1 MKTGQ
6 ADFKQAAPSRS
17 SCERLEQGFTH
28 GPDSHNLCHASRSEW
43 VVASEYRE
51 PASKHTNISIDTC
64 IYTYTTRTCIS
75 VNDRRQL
82 ITEAIRMH
90 FQPSL
95 PSETRM
101 GTDRSAGGCEQGIGP
116 AMGCE
121 GLPRQLRAWVM
132 QSPSTG
138 ESNFIQPQL
147 RPTSCQTPRYTRRH
161 GQMPF
166 CRNPPSCVSCT
177 QAACEMEPSAVKA
190 LRGHSSEDTD
200 LLRGPFPRQRSIYV
214 LAHQA

>member
-1 MKTGQ
+1 MKAGQ
-6 ADFKQAAPSRS
+6 ADFKQAALSPS

-28 GPDSHNLCHASRSEW
+28 GPNSQNLRHASRSERA
-43 VVASEYRE
+43 VASEYRE

-64 IYTYTTRTCIS
+64 IYTYITRTRIS

-82 ITEAIRMH
+82 VTEAIRMR

-101 GTDRSAGGCEQGIGP
+101 GTDRSAGGCEQGMGP
-116 AMGCE
+116 AMGRE
-121 GLPRQLRAWVM
+121 GLPGQLRAWTM
-132 QSPSTG
+132 QSPSAG

-147 RPTSCQTPRYTRRH
+147 RQTSRQALTYTRWH

-166 CRNPPSCVSCT
+166 CRNPPSCVSST
-177 QAACEMEPSAVKA
+177 QAACEKEPSAVKA

-200 LLRGPFPRQRSIYV
+200 LLRGPFPGQMPIYI
-214 LAHQA
+214 LAHRA